1 MNSGWPMIQEYFRRG
16 MFWRQTHHCS
26 HIKKAYSAEFLKEK
40 CSTAVRSVNS
50 RGSKLEYP
58 SGSSS
63 FDKRHITN
71 MDERE

>member
-1 MNSGWPMIQEYFRRG
+1 MNSGWPMIQEDFRCD
-16 MFWRQTHHCS
+16 MFGQRAHHRS

-40 CSTAVRSVNS
+40 CSTVVTFVNS

-71 MDERE
+71 LDERE